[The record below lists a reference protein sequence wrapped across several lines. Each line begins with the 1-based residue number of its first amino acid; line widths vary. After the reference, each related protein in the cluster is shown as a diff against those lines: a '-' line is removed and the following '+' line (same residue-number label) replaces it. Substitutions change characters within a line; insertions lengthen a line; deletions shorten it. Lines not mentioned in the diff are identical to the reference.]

1 MKLCQLKVGDKATIT
16 KIDSTYIYYNRLIKM
31 GVTIGEKI
39 AVLNISILGSPI
51 LINVCGYNL
60 CIGKQIAKHIDV
72 KLSLV

>member
-31 GVTIGEKI
+31 GVTVGEKVS
-39 AVLNISILGSPI
+39 VLRISILGSPI

-60 CIGKQIAKHIDV
+60 CIGKEIAKYIDV
-72 KLSLV
+72 NRLLV